1 MIASDATVSLVS
13 FYIDGAWE
21 RPTDRS
27 GGAIVNPATGGAI
40 AEVPYADAADIDR
53 AVRAAHRGVPQM
65 ARRAGGGPRAGA
77 VPLQGAAR
85 KAPAA
90 TWPPP

>member
-1 MIASDATVSLVS
+1 MLMQPSPIPSACLGGKNHDRTVVSDATVSLVS

-40 AEVPYADAADIDR
+40 AEVPYADASDIDR
-53 AVRAAHRGVPQM
+53 AVRAAHR
-65 ARRAGGGPRAGA
+65 AF
-77 VPLQGAAR
+77 
-85 KAPAA
+85 
-90 TWPPP
+90 